1 RPGGLSPFNA
11 AVAAGPYTLAD
22 NFEYEPL
29 GVLVD
34 HILAFSPSVVF
45 LLGPF
50 VSEGHPMLRD
60 GMAEMLPEEIFCT
73 KISPH
78 LSRLRAGLPPSS
90 AIYLLPS
97 ADELCYPYAS
107 FPQPRFSR
115 EMMQQQLGVPEG
127 IESLDNPAQVSV
139 NGVVFGISNIDAL
152 FHLVKEEVSRLPA
165 LSDRLPRLAWHLIEQ
180 RHFYP
185 LAPPPAECAGVLAS
199 QDGRLRMQ
207 AMPDI
212 LITPSQLKPF
222 TRAHDNV
229 IMLNPGLSSKGLAGG
244 TFAKLSVHSSVGG
257 ATSDAVL
264 GDPEMAF
271 PASFTSVD
279 IVRI

>member
-1 RPGGLSPFNA
+1 M
-11 AVAAGPYTLAD
+11 
-22 NFEYEPL
+22 
-29 GVLVD
+29 
-34 HILAFSPSVVF
+34 I
-45 LLGPF
+45 
-50 VSEGHPMLRD
+50 RD
-60 GMAEMLPEEIFCT
+60 GMADMLPEEIFCT
-73 KISPH
+73 KISPQ
-78 LSRLRAGLPPSS
+78 LSRLRAGLPS
-90 AIYLLPS
+90 ASAVYLLPA

-115 EMMQQQLGVPEG
+115 EVLLQQLGVPEG

-139 NGVVFGISNIDAL
+139 NGVVFGISNIDSL

-199 QDGRLRMQ
+199 QDSRLRMQ
-207 AMPDI
+207 TMPDV
-212 LITPSQLKPF
+212 LVTPSQLKPF
-222 TRAHDNV
+222 ARAHDNV

-244 TFAKLSVHSSVGG
+244 TFAKLSVHVPAGGESSG
-257 ATSDAVL
+257 VL
-264 GDPEMAF
+264 VGDPATAF
-271 PASFTSVD
+271 PANFTNVD